1 VAAKKKT
8 KAKKSAKK
16 RASKKSTRKAGN
28 ANHLSFLGE
37 GGRTIMGWLGALV
50 IGIGSVF
57 TWMARRTWEA
67 LHGQRGRQPLG
78 LMLVALSIFA
88 LVALISYAAGDP
100 GSNWSG
106 KIGHTLADGLLR
118 FFGYGAYLIPAF
130 GIFWGFARLLRQS
143 EGSSALLKLVGVL
156 VLAIT
161 VSLSARGLT
170 GAPEGTVL
178 LVNGPGGWF
187 GNRFYPNI
195 RGALGQF
202 GVVTLLVLLG
212 GLSSLFATEWAF
224 VPLIRDLARKGRESL
239 RQPNLPLQPERPS
252 LREQT
257 KLNHEKASQGVKG
270 FWHKFIRLL
279 SPFHPPGE
287 EEKQAQA
294 RAAQAQAAQAQD
306 AQEQANGQASA
317 AQSAQAGRP
326 SRLDTIPAIM
336 QGQTLLEEEGVPEP
350 LPVKK
355 SKRQAAKE
363 AAAANAAAEDEVRR
377 AQQAE
382 AAARKQAAQAER
394 PKVSAASAAS
404 AGVSAERLADLEAG
418 SGSVSLPGISEAPE
432 EQHHA
437 LDFDKESSK
446 PRRKKPRLDSLPD
459 PAVLERGET
468 VDRSKAQ
475 AEIDSLGSRLQ
486 DVFDAFGLDGRVVGA
501 ERGPT
506 LTLFEVKLAAGVS
519 VKKLNSQRDD
529 LGVALGS
536 HGVRI
541 VYPLPGR
548 TTVGIEVPNLKRDPV
563 RLKDVY
569 DGADLSWEKVR
580 LPMVL
585 GRDTLGKQAVEDLA
599 KMPHMLIAG
608 TTGSGKS
615 VCLNSILLTMLLR
628 RTPEQV
634 RMVLIDPKQ
643 VELQLYQDI
652 PHLLC
657 PVVTDMKRAPFTLE
671 WAVRA
676 MEDRLHQFKLAGV
689 RNINDYNALKPAELM
704 KRVGEAYDPEEFPD
718 TIPYFVLVIDELA
731 DLMMV
736 SKKEVEI
743 AISRLAAKARAAGIH
758 LLVATQRPSTD
769 VVTGLIKMNLP
780 VRMAFRVTSLV
791 DSRVILD
798 EGGAE
803 ALLGNGDF
811 LYRPPGA
818 SGMTRG
824 QGAFVSEEEVR
835 KICDHLRE
843 NGKPEFLEDLV
854 QMKGPAGG
862 SSEVDDPLYD
872 DAVRIILQSGRGS
885 ASLLQRALSVGYTRA
900 SRLIDIMTEQGV
912 LGPFVGSKARE
923 VQLTLEEW
931 EAQQDSN

>member
-1 VAAKKKT
+1 MAAKKKT
-8 KAKKSAKK
+8 KAKKSTKKRGKATAKK
-16 RASKKSTRKAGN
+16 KAGS

-37 GGRTIMGWLGALV
+37 GGRTILGWMGALV
-50 IGIGSVF
+50 VGTGSLVS
-57 TWMARRTWEA
+57 WLARRTWEA

-78 LMLVALSIFA
+78 MMLIAISIFTLVAL
-88 LVALISYAAGDP
+88 VSYAAGDP

-106 KIGHTLADGLLR
+106 RIGHVIADFMMRLVGV
-118 FFGYGAYLIPAF
+118 GAYLIPSF
-130 GIFWGFARLLRQS
+130 GIFWGFARLLRSS

-156 VLAIT
+156 ALAAT
-161 VSLSARGLT
+161 VALCARGLQ
-170 GAPEGTVL
+170 GEPVASVVL
-178 LVNGPGGWF
+178 PNGPGGWF
-187 GNRFYPNI
+187 GNRYYPNM
-195 RGALGQF
+195 RLALGQF

-224 VPLIRDLARKGRESL
+224 VPLIRELLRRGRASL

-257 KLNHEKASQGVKG
+257 KRNHQKASRGVKG
-270 FWHKFIRLL
+270 AWHKVRSLL
-279 SPFHPPGE
+279 SPFHAPGE
-287 EEKQAQA
+287 VSSEETIAELVGDHSKAA
-294 RAAQAQAAQAQD
+294 GNAKSERAD
-306 AQEQANGQASA
+306 QANLPERLASFPATVQGERLESVVEREAKPAEKKA
-317 AQSAQAGRP
+317 AAP
-326 SRLDTIPAIM
+326 KPA
-336 QGQTLLEEEGVPEP
+336 
-350 LPVKK
+350 
-355 SKRQAAKE
+355 AAKNQSGVE
-363 AAAANAAAEDEVRR
+363 EVAESVP
-377 AQQAE
+377 APV
-382 AAARKQAAQAER
+382 ARPA
-394 PKVSAASAAS
+394 VSAASAAAS
-404 AGVSAERLADLEAG
+404 GVSASRLAELEAA
-418 SGSVSLPGISEAPE
+418 SGAGSLPGISDAPKEKSHALEFEKEAP
-432 EQHHA
+432 
-437 LDFDKESSK
+437 KK
-446 PRRKKPRLDSLPD
+446 RRKKPRLDSLPD
-459 PAVLERGET
+459 PSILEKGEY

-475 AEIDSLGSRLQ
+475 AEIDSLGRRLQ
-486 DVFDAFGLDGRVVGA
+486 DVFDAFGLDCRVVGA

-519 VKKLNSQRDD
+519 VKKLNNQRDD

-569 DGADLSWEKVR
+569 EGADLAWEKNR

-689 RNINDYNALKPAELM
+689 RNINDYNGLSAIEMK
-704 KRVGEAYDPEEFPD
+704 KRVGEEYDPEEFPD
-718 TIPYFVLVIDELA
+718 TIPYIVLVIDELA

-824 QGAFVSEEEVR
+824 QGAFVSEDEVR

-843 NGKPEFLEDLV
+843 HGKPEFLEDLV
-854 QMKGPAGG
+854 QMKGAAGG
-862 SSEVDDPLYD
+862 SAEVDDPLYE

-885 ASLLQRALSVGYTRA
+885 ASLLQRALSIGYTRA

-923 VQLTLEEW
+923 VMFTLEEW
-931 EAQQDSN
+931 EAQRAPQ